1 MDLNA
6 IVHTVSKD
14 LTLPLDRLPNAA
26 ESAVGRQIIQDAQ
39 NSLVTIHSRVED
51 ERMKFQELKALHEAT
66 ISSLLDQER
75 ELTSRIARARA
86 FFAPIRKMPDEL
98 LGDVFL
104 IIWATGDKKCAWKL
118 ATVNRKWRNVALSI
132 PRLWSTIQLKTN
144 TTLCPAE
151 TVRLWLE
158 RSGNVPLDVDITLSR
173 APGSPS
179 IPERPQ
185 TSSRRRLMQSAHAH
199 HFPSFWNGASSSSHG
214 ISSLSPP
221 QMYPSSSSR
230 NEENSG
236 SGSDIAWGYIV
247 FDYLIKNLYRWKRF
261 RFLFSS
267 SFPSVKALDEIKG
280 KAPLLQEFVVGS
292 VDNPL
297 VSATDHWHWLPS
309 ADSRTPNPP
318 SATPNLK
325 KLELRYVPFRYSSPM
340 LRNLSSL
347 KLTNASVGTQGL
359 TLNRVI
365 TMLAASPRLESLEL
379 HINIASNLLP
389 LSTPLTLEELRHLRL
404 GGNQTPVIQQLI
416 GQLITP
422 SLSSLAID
430 LENRT
435 DTTGLPEA
443 LSSLL
448 LRSSG
453 AVVKSFSYGATSPT
467 SSSGFYNSSY
477 QTIFPTSVLPNL
489 FHLEDL
495 NVSAC
500 DVISILQV
508 LASSQGQQDLDH
520 PDDETDFGGPP
531 GLAPPGVGGGMFVGS
546 FGGTATPAVLTNN
559 ALTNA
564 LAAATNAG
572 AGGLASPLTAVATA
586 LLNATGAG
594 AGLLGGVAGLGASI
608 PNPPGQPQAFGDDY
622 LCPYLRNLTFKNCQ
636 MSQEAITKVIKLV
649 EARNPDRIGG
659 PSSSGDA
666 AIPRRIRSLEFQECG
681 HVGGDVIEWLEERI
695 ENVVYTEAT
704 GSAFRIPPPYSYSGL

>member
-1 MDLNA
+1 M
-6 IVHTVSKD
+6 
-14 LTLPLDRLPNAA
+14 
-26 ESAVGRQIIQDAQ
+26 GRQLIQDARD
-39 NSLVTIHSRVED
+39 SLVTLRDRAEK
-51 ERMKFQELKALHEAT
+51 ERLEFEERKAVYEAT
-66 ISSLLDQER
+66 INSLLDQER
-75 ELTSRIARARA
+75 ELEVKIAKAQA

-104 IIWATGDKKCAWKL
+104 IIWASGDKKCAWKL

-144 TTLCPAE
+144 TAICPAE
-151 TVRLWLE
+151 TIRLWLE
-158 RSGNVPLDVDITLSR
+158 RSGNVPLDVDITL
-173 APGSPS
+173 
-179 IPERPQ
+179 
-185 TSSRRRLMQSAHAH
+185 
-199 HFPSFWNGASSSSHG
+199 
-214 ISSLSPP
+214 
-221 QMYPSSSSR
+221 MYQSSSSR
-230 NEENSG
+230 NDDNSG

-247 FDYLIKNLYRWKRF
+247 FDYLIKNLNRWKRF
-261 RFLFSS
+261 RFLFNS
-267 SFPSVKALDEIKG
+267 SFPSIKALDEVKG
-280 KAPLLQEFVVGS
+280 KAPLLEEFVVGS
-292 VDNPL
+292 NDNPL
-297 VSATDHWHWLPS
+297 VAANDHWHWLPS
-309 ADSRTPNPP
+309 GDPRPLNTP
-318 SATPNLK
+318 SSTPKLK
-325 KLELRYVPFRYSSPM
+325 TLELRYVPFRYSSPM

-347 KLTNASVGTQGL
+347 KLTNGSVGTQGL

-365 TMLAASPRLESLEL
+365 TMLSASPRLESLEL
-379 HINIASNLLP
+379 HINIASNVLP

-422 SLSSLAID
+422 SLRSLAID
-430 LENRT
+430 LESRS

-443 LSSLL
+443 LSGLL

-453 AVVKSFSYGATSPT
+453 AVVKSFSYGATSSPSST
-467 SSSGFYNSSY
+467 SFYSSSY

-489 FHLEDL
+489 FHLEEL

-500 DVISILQV
+500 DVIAILQV

-531 GLAPPGVGGGMFVGS
+531 GLAPPGVGGGMFIGS

-586 LLNATGAG
+586 LLNATGGGAG
-594 AGLLGGVAGLGASI
+594 GLLGGLGAGASI
-608 PNPPGQPQAFGDDY
+608 PNPPGQPQPFGDDY
-622 LCPYLRNLTFKNCQ
+622 LCPYLRKLTFKNCQ
-636 MSQEAITKVIKLV
+636 MSQEAIIKVIKLV

-659 PSSSGDA
+659 AGSSGDA

-704 GSAFRIPPPYSYSGL
+704 GSAFRIPPPYPYAGL